1 MARRY
6 FLSAFG
12 YEGKKCYE
20 YLKNLSR
27 LFTPLFQEENLEEK
41 EIYEYGEKIEKHI
54 KEFHPVIEKNARGDC
69 MTRAQSWQYLEY
81 HAELCSQLAKIL
93 IEKQKGDKE
102 KGRERWEELKTF
114 LQKEEM
120 RCSRYS
126 TF

>member
-1 MARRY
+1 
-6 FLSAFG
+6 
-12 YEGKKCYE
+12 
-20 YLKNLSR
+20 
-27 LFTPLFQEENLEEK
+27 
-41 EIYEYGEKIEKHI
+41 
-54 KEFHPVIEKNARGDC
+54 

-102 KGRERWEELKTF
+102 KGREWKSLKHF
-114 LQKEEM
+114 SRKKKI